1 MAHSGRMKLLPS
13 CFNAAESDI
22 IRFCYDADLGPSD
35 ADLNQMAAKV
45 TRDFVWNEFLKS
57 WQRALHLQLPLLP
70 HKRLFFAQNKKPG
83 LSTQHSKAVFTRRFD
98 LVAAN
103 RRHYLR
109 NDLSRCFGKQLKTV
123 AAPDYSDECNCF
135 CWKDA
140 VDIALSEL
148 QSMVQQEK
156 SRSDNAWYHNSL

>member
-1 MAHSGRMKLLPS
+1 MKLLPS

-57 WQRALHLQLPLLP
+57 WQRALLFQLPLLPNPTMLP

-98 LVAAN
+98 IVAAN

-123 AAPDYSDECNCF
+123 AAPDDSDEGTFF
-135 CWKDA
+135 CWKA

-148 QSMVQQEK
+148 QSMVQQEN
-156 SRSDNAWYHNSL
+156 RQSDNAWYD